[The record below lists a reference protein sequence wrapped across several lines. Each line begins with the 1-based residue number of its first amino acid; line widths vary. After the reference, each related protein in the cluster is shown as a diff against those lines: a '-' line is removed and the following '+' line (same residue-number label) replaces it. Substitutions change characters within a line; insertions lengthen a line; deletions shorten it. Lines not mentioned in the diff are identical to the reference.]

1 MDIVG
6 SLLSSAR
13 RDLSV
18 ADFVPFSTVVSPGVV
33 MTRQGDLLAS
43 WQARGVFFECAT
55 EDELNSWAQQINA
68 ALRTA
73 VPPGKAIY
81 VHRVRKVISDALSV
95 PIYSSFARNFAL
107 KYNELIGSGILMGTF
122 LFVTL
127 VDINSAVAKEVRSVA
142 QIAYDESKRVGE
154 FNKSCRLL
162 EKALERFELNR
173 LKEYTVAGVEYSAQ
187 LSLYYYFLSGVDQPI
202 RIGRAPLYNL
212 LSNVHLFRGD
222 DIIEIQ
228 NVNGK
233 RFAQCLE
240 ILAYAEATEPGI
252 FDALFV
258 TSRVE
263 PYELIECQ
271 SFVSM
276 GRNKAIAYLQ
286 VQQKRLASSKDA
298 SITQTEMMSQA
309 IDDVAND
316 RYCIGN
322 YCYTLCVF
330 GGSESEVR
338 AYTRDAWQAFND
350 AGYTPVLSTKALAA
364 AFFNILPGN
373 FKYRPRLAKLT
384 SLNFAHQAPLH
395 NFPRGKRDLNP
406 WSEAVIMLKTV
417 AQQPFYFNFH
427 VTPEGKNS
435 VGESVL
441 GHTMV
446 IGQSGSGKTALVN
459 TLMVMAQ
466 KYLESQ
472 QKLTTI
478 YFDKDYGAAICV
490 KALGGTYLSL
500 KTGEKTGFN
509 PFALPNTAENR
520 DFLLRLLKLLIEK
533 SGRAVSAHDEVVL
546 ANAVATVMSFPL
558 EIRSI
563 NLIPQNLT
571 DGNTREEKE
580 NSLSTS
586 LRRWIKGGDLAWVF
600 DNEVDDLNFDAA
612 PIIGIDGTD
621 MLRNPEVKTAISF
634 YLMHRI
640 NEIKSDGRRL
650 IVVLD
655 EFWQWLDDPVFT
667 DFARD
672 VLKTGRKNNM
682 VGVFATQSPSDMFNS
697 SISRAII
704 EQCSTLILLSNDKA
718 DPDEYIKGLSL
729 KPVEFEYVKNT
740 PASAR
745 MFLVKQNQSSV
756 ICRLDLAD
764 FSDEMNVISGTATGV
779 NVMNELIERYGT
791 DPDVWL
797 PVFYERMRLKKQQ
810 ADLAKRHAVKG
821 DHSGAHKSRGE
832 NLHEIKN

>member
-18 ADFVPFSTVVSPGVV
+18 ADFVPFSTVVAPGIV

-55 EDELNSWAQQINA
+55 EDELDSWAQQINA

-81 VHRVRKVISDALSV
+81 VHRVRKKISDALSV
-95 PIYSSFARNFAL
+95 PAYSSFARNFAM
-107 KYNELIGSGILMGTF
+107 KYNEIIGSGILMGTF

-127 VDINSAVAKEVRSVA
+127 VDINPVVTKEVRNAA
-142 QIAYDESKRVGE
+142 QIAYDESKRIGE
-154 FNKSCRLL
+154 FIKSCRLL
-162 EKALERFELNR
+162 EKSLERFELTR
-173 LKEYTVAGVEYSAQ
+173 LKEYTVDGVEFSSQ

-202 RIGRAPLYNL
+202 RIGRAPLYNV
-212 LSNVHLFRGD
+212 LSNIHLFRGD

-228 NVNGK
+228 NINGK

-258 TSRVE
+258 TSRVD

-271 SFVSM
+271 SFVPL

-298 SITQTEMMSQA
+298 SVTQTKMMSQA

-322 YCYTLCVF
+322 YCYTLTVF
-330 GGSESEVR
+330 GGSENETR
-338 AYTRDAWQAFND
+338 AYTRDAWQALND

-364 AFFNILPGN
+364 AYFNMLPGN

-417 AQQPFYFNFH
+417 AQQPYYFNFH
-427 VTPEGKNS
+427 ATPEGKNS

-459 TLMVMAQ
+459 TLMVMSQ
-466 KYLESQ
+466 KYLEAS

-478 YFDKDYGAAICV
+478 FFDKDFGAAICV
-490 KALGGTYLSL
+490 RALGGTYLSL

-546 ANAVATVMSFPL
+546 ANAVATVMSFPP

-586 LRRWIKGGDLAWVF
+586 LRRWVKGGDLAWVF
-600 DNEVDDLNFDAA
+600 DNEVDELNFDTA

-704 EQCSTLILLSNDKA
+704 EQCATLILLSNDRA
-718 DPDEYIKGLSL
+718 DPEEYIKGLSL

-740 PASAR
+740 PATAR

-756 ICRLDLAD
+756 ICRLDLAQ
-764 FSDEMNVISGTATGV
+764 FADEMNVISGTAVGV
-779 NVMNELIERYGT
+779 NVMSDLRERYGP
-791 DPDVWL
+791 DPDAWL
-797 PVFYERMRLKKQQ
+797 PEFYAQMRLKKQQ
-810 ADLAKRHAVKG
+810 AEIAKKQAVENQDRSEQEKG
-821 DHSGAHKSRGE
+821 AISNA
-832 NLHEIKN
+832 IKN

>member
-18 ADFVPFSTVVSPGVV
+18 ADFIPFSTVIAPGIV

-43 WQARGVFFECAT
+43 WQARGVFFETAT
-55 EDELNSWAQQINA
+55 EDELDSWAQQINVA
-68 ALRTA
+68 IRTA
-73 VPPGKAIY
+73 VPTGKAIY
-81 VHRVRKVISDALSV
+81 IHRVRKTVSDALSV
-95 PIYSSFARNFAL
+95 PTYSSFARNFAA
-107 KYNELIGSGILMGTF
+107 KYNETIGSGILMGTF

-127 VDINSAVAKEVRSVA
+127 VDINANLGKEVRSAA
-142 QIAYDESKRVGE
+142 QIAYDESKRIGE
-154 FNKSCRLL
+154 FTKGCKLL
-162 EKALERFELNR
+162 EKALERFELKR
-173 LKEYTVAGVEYSAQ
+173 LKEYTVDGAEFSSQ
-187 LSLYYYFLSGVDQPI
+187 LALYYYFLSGIDQPV
-202 RIGRAPLYNL
+202 RISRAPLYNV
-212 LSNVHLFRGD
+212 LSNVHMFRGD

-240 ILAYAEATEPGI
+240 ILAYAESTEPGI

-258 TSRVE
+258 TSRVD
-263 PYELIECQ
+263 PYELVECQ
-271 SFVSM
+271 SFVPL
-276 GRNKAIAYLQ
+276 GRTKAVAYLQ

-298 SITQTEMMSQA
+298 SVTQTEMMSQA
-309 IDDVAND
+309 IDDVLND

-322 YCYTLCVF
+322 YCYTLTVF
-330 GGSESEVR
+330 GSSESETR
-338 AYTRDAWQAFND
+338 AYTRDAWQALND

-364 AFFNILPGN
+364 AFFNLLPGN

-384 SLNFAHQAPLH
+384 SLNFGHQAPLH

-427 VTPEGKNS
+427 VTPEDKNS
-435 VGESVL
+435 IGESVL

-459 TLMVMAQ
+459 TLMVMSQ
-466 KYLESQ
+466 KYLNSE

-478 YFDKDYGAAICV
+478 FFDKDYGAAICV
-490 KALGGTYLSL
+490 KALGGIYLSL

-546 ANAVATVMSFPL
+546 ADAVATVMSFPL

-571 DGNTREEKE
+571 DGNSREEKE
-580 NSLSTS
+580 NSLSTC
-586 LRRWIKGGDLAWVF
+586 LRRWVKGGDLAWVF
-600 DNEVDDLNFDAA
+600 DNDMDELNFDAA

-640 NEIKSDGRRL
+640 NEIKADGRRL
-650 IVVLD
+650 ITVLD

-697 SISRAII
+697 TISRAII

-729 KPVEFEYVKNT
+729 KPVEFDYVKNT
-740 PASAR
+740 PAAAR

-756 ICRLDLAD
+756 ICRLDLSS
-764 FSDEMNVISGTATGV
+764 FSDEMNVISGTAVGV
-779 NVMNELIERYGT
+779 NVMNDVIAARGE
-791 DPDVWL
+791 DPDKWL
-797 PVFYERMRLKKQQ
+797 PEFYVRMREKKQQ
-810 ADLAKRHAVKG
+810 ADLAKKRA
-821 DHSGAHKSRGE
+821 SGEKRGNE
-832 NLHEIKN
+832 HEIIG